1 VAKGFGVVTRYP
13 RHAEAVRPAFW
24 EVKDVG
30 GARRAP
36 RPGTVPMVSC
46 FGDNRVARTHPDW
59 VQVGPGG
66 MRADRTAPYFDWDAL
81 CPTRPEV
88 RRLALEWVAAAVAGG
103 TPGTGLRL
111 DDVTYAREG
120 FCQCPVCRAEAAAA
134 GEDLDELHAR
144 VIRDFV
150 REVRARV
157 AGPLY
162 FTLFPDPF
170 PGRLERRFGIHP
182 AELDLYVDAYVVP
195 LYDLA
200 YGTTY
205 WLEVLASAFAER
217 LARPFW
223 VELYALGVPEERLVK
238 AALVAAT
245 YAAGVLL
252 AYGNRLE
259 TIRQVESALRERF
272 G

>member
-1 VAKGFGVVTRYP
+1 VAKPFGVVTRYA
-13 RHAEAVRPAFW
+13 RHAEVIAPAFW

-30 GARRAP
+30 GAHRAP

-46 FGDNRVARTHPDW
+46 FGDNRVARAHPDW
-59 VQVGPGG
+59 VQVGPDGL
-66 MRADRTAPYFDWDAL
+66 RADRTAPYFDWAEL

-88 RRLALEWVAAAVAGG
+88 RRQVWEWVDGALAAS
-103 TPGTGLRL
+103 TPGLGFRL
-111 DDVTYAREG
+111 DDVQYAREG
-120 FCQCPVCRAEAAAA
+120 FCQCAVCRAEAEAS
-134 GEDLDELHAR
+134 GEDLEALHAR
-144 VIRDFV
+144 VIREFV
-150 REVRARV
+150 RDVRARV
-157 AGPLY
+157 TGPLY
-162 FTLFPDPF
+162 FTLFPDPY
-170 PGRLERRFGIHP
+170 PGRLERRFAVRP
-182 AELDLYVDAYVVP
+182 ADLDAYVDVYVVP

-238 AALVAAT
+238 AALVAGT

-252 AYGNRLE
+252 AYPNRLE
-259 TIRQVESALRERF
+259 TVRRVEAAFRERF